1 MIERS
6 IRPLRKAL
14 ALLLSLLLSAVSLAA
29 QKQPTAQEILKQA
42 QSQAAV
48 QHKLVFLILGAS
60 WCGPCHRLDRL
71 LAASDVQPI
80 IAKYF
85 VVAKINVL
93 EENGKHPEL
102 NTPGGN
108 DLGRNWR
115 TIMGSPTSFLRT
127 RKAKCWS
134 LQTAPL
140 LANLTAQISAI
151 RILPKKS
158 IGSCLC
164 SKRVFPL
171 SLRKNQAPSI
181 PGCAKIPESKARV
194 THD

>member
-108 DLGRNWR
+108 DLWE
-115 TIMGSPTSFLRT
+115 
-127 RKAKCWS
+127 K
-134 LQTAPL
+134 
-140 LANLTAQISAI
+140 LANHHGVPYIVFEDSEGKMLVTSDRPVAGKSHGANIGYPDSPEEIDWFLSMLKTSLPALTSEESSTIDSW
-151 RILPKKS
+151 
-158 IGSCLC
+158 
-164 SKRVFPL
+164 
-171 SLRKNQAPSI
+171 LRKNSR
-181 PGCAKIPESKARV
+181 K
-194 THD
+194 